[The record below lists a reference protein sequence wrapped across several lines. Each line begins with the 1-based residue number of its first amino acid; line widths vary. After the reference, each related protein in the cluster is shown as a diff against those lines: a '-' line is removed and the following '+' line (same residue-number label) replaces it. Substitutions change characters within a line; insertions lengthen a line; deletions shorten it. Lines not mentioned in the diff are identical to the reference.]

1 MPRHYKPS
9 LWRRV
14 FGAMGRKVP
23 PPSPRPPKASPEQ
36 PPSQETLQ
44 GPDAALA
51 QSHDDSAADSLVMG
65 NVTPLHRH
73 ANAAVTQPHDAA
85 PLPAAPSPQ
94 QDEREDREDSPQRPQ
109 RTQRTNTN
117 AGTRLL
123 ILETPSRSLVLGL
136 KWQAIVVD
144 QRRNPDA
151 PLSIARKARATWYA
165 PGVKGVVGYGVP
177 DAQAKERLGRF
188 SKSAKDSAGQR
199 RTAPV
204 CAALLAASQAQDAVF
219 ALPLPTDNPDG
230 LVWLLHV
237 QGGRPAGIERLV
249 TLAEALELLAGDFSA
264 VFQDGMGQGG
274 AQLWTELTIP
284 VQMRSSIKIKPYSIR
299 DLAQLPVQPSM
310 HLLPAS
316 YRAELAATIRRMPL
330 AVKFMGV
337 TAGLGFLVYSAYHH
351 FLVTPQMQ
359 AQQAAREQE
368 EMDHLEMAKAQL
380 RARRNTLTASL
391 APDLTLAPL
400 RERLNDLPLSIE
412 GWALRAVQCDAS
424 LGAAPASDS
433 TGAVAAPL
441 KAWRCTGEYEVANRE
456 KFAPYVSL
464 APLVPAWAQLVTAPP
479 TRFSLGFEVQTPA
492 VPVSLESLPTVAE
505 MDMGYVSQLQQHLK
519 FLKDAVEIKF
529 APLTVEIP
537 RGMDGAVIPVPAD
550 FVLPQ
555 RSSLVLTAPVAQLDA
570 MLAALP
576 SAADWRGLRLNVANA
591 QRPQDI
597 TMSLTG
603 AIYAK

>member
-9 LWRRV
+9 LWKRL
-14 FGAMGRKVP
+14 FGGLSRKVP
-23 PPSPRPPKASPEQ
+23 T
-36 PPSQETLQ
+36 QETPQELA
-44 GPDAALA
+44 AALDEGRET
-51 QSHDDSAADSLVMG
+51 SGVMS
-65 NVTPLHRH
+65 NVTPLHRP
-73 ANAAVTQPHDAA
+73 ASADEVQPQSASHVPSA
-85 PLPAAPSPQ
+85 PPPQ
-94 QDEREDREDSPQRPQ
+94 QEVRDDTLSRSQGAKAS
-109 RTQRTNTN
+109 
-117 AGTRLL
+117 AGSRLL

-151 PLSIARKARATWYA
+151 PLSIARKARASWYA

-177 DAQAKERLGRF
+177 DAQAKERLSRF
-188 SKSAKDSAGQR
+188 SKSAKNSAGQR
-199 RTAPV
+199 RNAPV

-219 ALPLPTDNPDG
+219 ALPLPTDSPDG

-237 QGGRPAGIERLV
+237 QGGRPAGIERVV
-249 TLAEALELLAGDFSA
+249 TLTEALELLEGDFGA
-264 VFQDGMGQGG
+264 ALQDRLGQGS
-274 AQLWTELTIP
+274 AQLWTELTMP
-284 VQMRSSIKIKPYSIR
+284 ASLRSTIKIKPYSVR

-316 YRAELAATIRRMPL
+316 YRAELAATIRRMPM

-337 TAGLGFLVYSAYHH
+337 TAGVGFLVYSAYHH
-351 FLVTPQMQ
+351 FVVTPQMQ

-424 LGAAPASDS
+424 LGAAPAAPATSS
-433 TGAVAAPL
+433 TGAPAAPL
-441 KAWRCTGEYEVANRE
+441 KVWRCTGEYEVANRE
-456 KFAPYVSL
+456 RFAPYSRL
-464 APLVPAWAQLVTAPP
+464 APLVPAWAQLTTAPP
-479 TRFSLGFEVQTPA
+479 TKFSLGFDVQTPA
-492 VPVSLESLPTVAE
+492 DSVSLESLPTIAE

-529 APLTVEIP
+529 APLTMEIP

-555 RSSLVLTAPVAQLDA
+555 RSSLVFTAPVAQLDA

-576 SAADWRGLRLNVANA
+576 AAADWRGLRLTVTSVERA
-591 QRPQDI
+591 QDI

>member
-9 LWRRV
+9 LWKRL
-14 FGAMGRKVP
+14 FGGMRRKVP
-23 PPSPRPPKASPEQ
+23 APSPRPAQASPAHD
-36 PPSQETLQ
+36 PL
-44 GPDAALA
+44 LA
-51 QSHDDSAADSLVMG
+51 QKPQHEPVAVPEQGSDVMS

-73 ANAAVTQPHDAA
+73 ASTAVTQLQDAA
-85 PLPAAPSPQ
+85 PLPTAPSPLQ
-94 QDEREDREDSPQRPQ
+94 EEPEEMPPRLQ
-109 RTQRTNTN
+109 RTQRTSAKT
-117 AGTRLL
+117 GTRLL

-219 ALPLPTDNPDG
+219 ALPLPSDSPDG
-230 LVWLLHV
+230 LVWLLHI
-237 QGGRPAGIERLV
+237 QGGRPAGVERVV
-249 TLAEALELLAGDFSA
+249 TLAEALELLEGDFGA
-264 VFQDGMGQGG
+264 ALQDRTGQGN
-274 AQLWTELTIP
+274 AQLWSELVLP
-284 VQMRSSIKIKPYSIR
+284 SQLRSLIRTKPYSIR

-310 HLLPAS
+310 HLLRAS

-330 AVKFMGV
+330 AVKFMGL
-337 TAGLGFLVYSAYHH
+337 TAGVGFLVYSAYHH
-351 FLVTPQMQ
+351 FVVTPQMQ

-380 RARRNTLTASL
+380 RARRNALTASL

-400 RERLNDLPLSIE
+400 RERLNDLPLVIE

-424 LGAAPASDS
+424 LGAAP
-433 TGAVAAPL
+433 VAAATTSAAAPAPPL

-456 KFAPYVSL
+456 KFAPYARL
-464 APLVPAWAQLVTAPP
+464 APLVPAWAQLITAPP
-479 TRFSLGFEVQTPA
+479 TKFSLGFEVKTPA
-492 VPVSLESLPTVAE
+492 APVSLESLPTIAE

-529 APLTVEIP
+529 APLTLEIP

-555 RSSLVLTAPVAQLDA
+555 RSSLVFTAPVAQLDA

-576 SAADWRGLRLNVANA
+576 SAADWRELRLNVANA